1 MILSFKHKG
10 LANFF
15 FTGSTAGIMVEHQKK
30 LRLILGSD

>member
-15 FTGSTAGIMVEHQKK
+15 FSLGSTAGIMVEHQKK
-30 LRLILGSD
+30 LRLV